1 MGSQR
6 DEAET
11 LRAERPRGGVAWTS
25 ARVYLPC
32 VICGSAVPLAERT
45 LVVEDP
51 ATYECPTCGA
61 AFELRPPD

>member
-25 ARVYLPC
+25 AR
-32 VICGSAVPLAERT
+32 AERT